1 MSLYIHNNDINDI
14 YQLCLDLVKKFAC
27 FCMRGRMWWITFAS
41 SQRKG
46 SELGEFLATLEL
58 VEAAKLDRTSD

>member
-1 MSLYIHNNDINDI
+1 M
-14 YQLCLDLVKKFAC
+14 

-46 SELGEFLATLEL
+46 SELGEFLAALQL
-58 VEAAKLDRTSD
+58 VEAAKLDRTSVMEMHVTNTRTIHVTSCYIVLQCC